1 MYLRLA
7 RCEVVPAPV
16 TYGFS
21 IGLTSIA
28 RPNAWFDQRVV
39 PSTNRQLNA
48 EVLSASIERKSLAP

>member
-1 MYLRLA
+1 MLA
-7 RCEVVPAPV
+7 RCDVLPPE

-21 IGLTSIA
+21 IGLMSIA
-28 RPNAWFDQRVV
+28 RPYACSDQRRV